1 MTEIMTTPGKKLAD
15 LRVIDLKQELDKRG
29 LEKTGVKAALL
40 DRLKKVCCFRN
51 RLYQTRAQT
60 LDNLVPIDCM

>member
-1 MTEIMTTPGKKLAD
+1 MATAGKKLAD

-40 DRLKKVCCFRN
+40 DRLKKVGGCNKQCVEFTTVFSFAR
-51 RLYQTRAQT
+51 
-60 LDNLVPIDCM
+60 